1 MLGIEEILCEL
12 NGNEMNGQGMPPGF
26 RFHPTDEELITFYL
40 ASKVY
45 NGTFCGV
52 DIAEVDLNRCE
63 PWELPEIAKMG
74 EREWYFFSLR
84 DRKYPTGLRTN
95 RATGAGYWKA
105 TGKDRQV
112 YSSSGANAGAAT
124 LLGMKKTLVFY
135 KGRAPRGEKTKWVM
149 HEYRLDGDFSCRH
162 TCKEEWVICRIFQ
175 KLGEK
180 KNGMLL
186 QGQSSS
192 SSYMQEASNS
202 SLSHLVDQT
211 LKVGSALALQPYQT
225 QLLLNNIIPHET
237 DHLKSLLNNS
247 SSSSSVG
254 VAALAVSQA
263 SALATNNVLNGL
275 QTSCLPARTKMKEDN
290 DLLKTLLP
298 NQDHYRSKEHEPPFP
313 KICKTESNFSHF
325 QSSNSTYHHPPPPHP
340 NFRYPVTTCPDYDII
355 MAHQNTNPPAPNYK
369 VVSPLLFRSSDND
382 HKNVSCGFPPAYG
395 ADNEMSI
402 SSSSC
407 SRVLPFNRPG
417 FKQMLLD
424 TPTKIT
430 AGESWPFHF

>member
-1 MLGIEEILCEL
+1 MLAIEEILCEL
-12 NGNEMNGQGMPPGF
+12 NGNEMNEQGMPPGF

-45 NGTFCGV
+45 NGTFSGI

-112 YSSSGANAGAAT
+112 YSSSAAGAT

-175 KLGEK
+175 KMGEK

-192 SSYMQEASNS
+192 SSYMQEGSNS
-202 SLSHLVDQT
+202 TLSHLVDQSQ
-211 LKVGSALALQPYQT
+211 KAGSALTLQPYQT
-225 QLLLNNIIPHET
+225 LQSIQNRNQAQLLINSIPHAT
-237 DHLKSLLNNS
+237 DYLKSLITNS
-247 SSSSSVG
+247 SPSSVG
-254 VAALAVSQA
+254 GAADRALSQA
-263 SALATNNVLNGL
+263 SAFPATNVLNGL
-275 QTSCLPARTKMKEDN
+275 QTSKTKMKEDN
-290 DLLKTLLP
+290 DLVKTLLP
-298 NQDHYRSKEHEPPFP
+298 HQGYYSSKEEQEAPFP
-313 KICKTESNFSHF
+313 KICKTESNFSRF
-325 QSSNSTYHHPPPPHP
+325 QSSHSTYP
-340 NFRYPVTTCPDYDII
+340 NFRYPVSTCGDYDMI
-355 MAHQNTNPPAPNYK
+355 MAHQSINTPAPNYK
-369 VVSPLLFRSSDND
+369 QSALLFRSTSDND
-382 HKNVSCGFPPAYG
+382 HKNVSCGYPVYG
-395 ADNEMSI
+395 ADNDMSM
-402 SSSSC
+402 SSSR
-407 SRVLPFNRPG
+407 SRALPFNKPG

-424 TPTKIT
+424 PAAKVA